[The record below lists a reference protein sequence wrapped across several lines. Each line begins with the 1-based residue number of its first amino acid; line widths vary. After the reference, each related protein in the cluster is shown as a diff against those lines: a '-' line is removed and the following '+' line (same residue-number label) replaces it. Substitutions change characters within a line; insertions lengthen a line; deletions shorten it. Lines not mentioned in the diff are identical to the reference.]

1 VKKLVGILLVVAMA
15 ASVALAQ
22 DVKIGDCP
30 LTGTFGSDPITPV
43 TPDVLTVE
51 TNLPAPGWW
60 NGNTP
65 STIKSGYEY
74 CLAANIAYR
83 AGLKKVKVENVS
95 FAGLVAGL
103 TKDFDIAFSQST
115 ITPERAK
122 VVDFSTPYYTT
133 AQGVLVKTG
142 ADVTAANIASK
153 RIGVQQATT
162 GYDYVKNKL
171 HAKHIHVYTA
181 TPDMFTA
188 LLAGQ
193 IDAVVLDTAIVLVQ
207 ADQSNGKFAVIGQYK
222 TGEQYG
228 AIYPKG
234 SPNEKVINKVISD
247 LKADGTLKQLSQK
260 YLAAEFGK
268 DPTSVPDWQP
278 Q

>member
-1 VKKLVGILLVVAMA
+1 MKKLVGLLLVVAMA
-15 ASVALAQ
+15 ASIALAQ

-43 TPDVLTVE
+43 TPGVLTVE

-65 STIKSGYEY
+65 STITSGFEY

-83 AGLKKVKVENVS
+83 AGLSKVKVVNVS
-95 FAGLVAGL
+95 FSGLVAGL
-103 TKDFDIAFSQST
+103 TKDFDVAFSQST

-122 VVDFSTPYYTT
+122 VVDFSTPYFSSD
-133 AQGVLVKTG
+133 QGVLIKTG
-142 ADVTAANIASK
+142 ADVTADNIASK

-162 GYDYVKNKL
+162 GYTYAKDKL
-171 HAKHIHVYTA
+171 HAKNIRIYPD
-181 TPDMFTA
+181 TPSMFTA

-193 IDAVVLDTAIVLVQ
+193 IDAVILDTAIVLVQ
-207 ADQSNGKFAVIGQYK
+207 ANQSHGQFAVIGQYK
-222 TGEQYG
+222 TGEEYG
-228 AIYPKG
+228 GIYPQG
-234 SPNEKVINKVISD
+234 SPNEDVINKVISD
-247 LKADGTLKQLSQK
+247 MKADGTLKQLSQK
-260 YLAAEFGK
+260 YLAAEFGT
-268 DPTSVPDWQP
+268 DPTSVPYWQP